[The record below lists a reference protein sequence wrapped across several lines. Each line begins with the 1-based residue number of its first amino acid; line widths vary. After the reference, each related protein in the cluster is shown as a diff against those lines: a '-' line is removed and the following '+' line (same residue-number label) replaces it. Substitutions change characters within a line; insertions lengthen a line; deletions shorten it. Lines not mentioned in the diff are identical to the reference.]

1 VDSQKKYDFALISK
15 KDVRRPGRR
24 FIVRGI
30 DRDGNVANFV
40 ETEHV
45 LTLHEQGDAMR
56 VATYIQTRGSIPAL
70 WSQKPTM
77 KWSPT
82 VVINKNHE
90 ESVSLAKKHVEE
102 IKKEYGEQVFINLI
116 DKKGSQLRIGTEFT
130 TIVNEIKDQFIKYVW
145 FDFHHECRKM
155 KWENLSKL
163 VDQVKD
169 KLHGFDYFMAR
180 LDHGLDRREKLN

>member
-1 VDSQKKYDFALISK
+1 MISK

-30 DRDGNVANFV
+30 DREGNVANFV
-40 ETEHV
+40 ETEHI
-45 LTLHEQGDAMR
+45 LSLPEGSGESLR
-56 VATYIQTRGSIPAL
+56 VATYLQTRGSIPAL

-77 KWSPT
+77 KWSPA
-82 VVINKNHE
+82 VRINPSHD
-90 ESVSLAKKHVEE
+90 ESVALARKHVDE
-102 IKKEYGEQVFINLI
+102 IKKQYGEQVFINLI

-130 TIVNEIKDQFIKYVW
+130 TIVNEIKDQFVKYVW

-163 VDQVKD
+163 VDMVKE

-180 LDHGLDRREKLN
+180 LEFGLDRKDKLNERTC